1 MGQPEKVELGTA
13 ALARPSRPRPP
24 LSILLTLPLVAAIAL
39 ACTFNAAAWISR
51 TYPGFF
57 LWENGLVPAIG
68 LRGDDAVRA
77 GLLYQSR
84 VVAVD
89 GVPVATRGAVTRVLA
104 AREVGTP
111 HRYVLAKQGREYE
124 ITLPSTT
131 LGAGTFALTLGN
143 YLVNALVLLALGV
156 VVLFLEPESRSA
168 RSFFVF
174 CTNYGLYL
182 ATSIDLV
189 GPSWFQ
195 PLYFFLLTMAP
206 VTALQLVIDFPG
218 APDVVTRL
226 RRALRPLYVLAA
238 VLGAAHLWA
247 FHRSFD
253 VLLALDRATH
263 LAWAAAFLVALG
275 LALVTYRRPSSAAGR
290 ERVRIF
296 LLGLVGSALAPA
308 IMLFSVYWTGNTVF
322 PLNYLT
328 LTFAVFPAAIAYAIA
343 RHDLFGVDRMIRQT
357 VGYAVVT
364 GVTALVYTALL
375 SLIDYAVLPDLHVAP
390 VVHVVV
396 TMALVLV
403 FNPLRGRIQALI
415 DRVYFR
421 APYDYRATVTAA
433 SQALASIL
441 DVDALVARLRRIVTD
456 QMQVERMEIWLA
468 TERAD
473 AFARVGVRG
482 VTLSTESALVRH
494 LCNHPRRPIHVALGR
509 MGGRVAVEA
518 LADMVAIGA
527 VLAVPLAFEQ
537 RLVGFL
543 ALGEKRSGRF
553 YSTEDLDLLR
563 TLANQA
569 AVAVQNAR
577 AYRVLAETNRELRE
591 ARDQL
596 VEAERLAAIGELSAA
611 VAHGIRN
618 PLAGIKTAAELAVAD
633 AAHDD
638 PLRESF
644 VDILGEADALE
655 SRISELL
662 DFARP
667 FVPHHET
674 GDLNEVVRG
683 SLHLLRRQ
691 LAERAVAVEAAYAD
705 PLPPHELD
713 EAQIEQVCLALVTNA
728 VEAMANGGTLTVRTR
743 WEPAPADDNAADDDG
758 DLVLTVRD
766 TGHGI
771 APEQVPQIFRL
782 FYTRK
787 ARGTGVGLATVKR
800 LVDGHYGRID
810 VTSTLGQGTEFTV
823 RLPLH
828 PTVRGSRSRT
838 AAAAELAGVRRVG

>member
-1 MGQPEKVELGTA
+1 MDHAPTVELGA
-13 ALARPSRPRPP
+13 SRSGARPRPP
-24 LSILLTLPLVAAIAL
+24 LSILWTLPLIAAIAF

-68 LRGDDAVRA
+68 IQDDPAIRA

-89 GVPVATRGAVTRVLA
+89 GEQVATRGGVERVITRSPI
-104 AREVGTP
+104 GTP
-111 HRYVLAKQGREYE
+111 HRYTLDKSGTVYE

-131 LGAGTFALTLGN
+131 LGVGTFALTLGN
-143 YLVNALVLLALGV
+143 YLVNALVLLTLGV
-156 VVLFLEPESRSA
+156 VVLFLEPTSRSA
-168 RSFFVF
+168 RTFFVF
-174 CTNYGLYL
+174 CANYGLYL

-195 PLYFFLLTMAP
+195 TLYFFLLALAP
-206 VTALQLVIDFPG
+206 VTALQMVIDFPG
-218 APDVVTRL
+218 VPADVTRL
-226 RRALRPLYVLAA
+226 RWILPMLYGVAV
-238 VLGAAHLWA
+238 VLGIAHVLA
-247 FHRSFD
+247 FHRSIA
-253 VLLALDRATH
+253 VLLALDRVTH
-263 LAWAAAFLVALG
+263 LLWAAAFLGAIG
-275 LALVTYRRPSSAAGR
+275 LAFVAYRRPSSAAAR
-290 ERVRIF
+290 ERMRIF
-296 LLGLVGSALAPA
+296 LLGLFGSALVPA
-308 IMLFSVYWTGNTVF
+308 IMLLGVYWTGNTVF
-322 PLNYLT
+322 PLNYLV

-343 RHDLFGVDRMIRQT
+343 RHDLFGVDRMIRQA
-357 VGYAVVT
+357 VGYALVTVVIA
-364 GVTALVYTALL
+364 VIYSSFLALV
-375 SLIDYAVLPDLHVAP
+375 DYAVLPDLHVAP
-390 VVHVVV
+390 VVHVLV
-396 TMALVLV
+396 TMLMVVA
-403 FNPLRGRIQALI
+403 FNPLRGRIQAFI
-415 DRVYFR
+415 DQVYFR
-421 APYDYRATVTAA
+421 APYDYRTTVTAA

-441 DVDALVARLRRIVTD
+441 VVDELVARLRRIVTE
-456 QMQVERMEIWLA
+456 QMQVDHMEVWLA
-468 TERAD
+468 TEAGD
-473 AFARVGVRG
+473 GFQRVGTPG
-482 VTLSTESALVRH
+482 STLVAGGGLAHH
-494 LCNHPRRPIHVALGR
+494 LAANPHRPIHVALGR

-527 VLAVPLAFEQ
+527 VLVVPLAFEQ

-633 AAHDD
+633 AGPDD
-638 PLRESF
+638 PLRPSF
-644 VDILGEADALE
+644 VDILSEADALE

-667 FVPHHET
+667 FAPNFTT

-683 SLHLLRRQ
+683 VLHLLRRQ
-691 LAERAVAVEAAYAD
+691 IGERAVTVDATYAD
-705 PLPPHELD
+705 VLPLHELD

-728 VEAMANGGTLTVRTR
+728 LEAMPSGGTLTVRTL
-743 WEPAPADDNAADDDG
+743 ASNATEE
-758 DLVLTVRD
+758 LIVTIRD

-771 APEQVPQIFRL
+771 APDQVPQIFRL

-800 LVDGHYGRID
+800 IVDGHHGRIE
-810 VTSTLGQGTEFTV
+810 VSSAPGAGTTFTV
-823 RLPLH
+823 TLPLH
-828 PTVRGSRSRT
+828 PEGRAVRSAPPGSDATEVTPATSV
-838 AAAAELAGVRRVG
+838 ARR